1 VSRHRMRQT
10 SPVDDCFPVK
20 GVDVVV
26 GEAPLHAHTKMR
38 GASTK
43 KRRREVLGGLAHRGA
58 WFGSRMMTARVNSGG
73 RGAAELALGEGYT
86 PRRAVDARH

>member
-38 GASTK
+38 
-43 KRRREVLGGLAHRGA
+43 EVL
-58 WFGSRMMTARVNSGG
+58 
-73 RGAAELALGEGYT
+73 
-86 PRRAVDARH
+86 PRRKGDGRYSVG